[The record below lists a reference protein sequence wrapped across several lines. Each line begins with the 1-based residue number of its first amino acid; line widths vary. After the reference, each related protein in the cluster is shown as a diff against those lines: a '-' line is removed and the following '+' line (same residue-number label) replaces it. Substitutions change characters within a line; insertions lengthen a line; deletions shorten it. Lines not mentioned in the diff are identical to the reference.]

1 MFATTCKTSAVTLII
16 FGIVIG
22 NYGLNGGFGIYTT
35 ICGLIMMTLGIGTIG
50 RKLGMKK
57 AMQVGSWGVL
67 LFDTIGVLIFFLMD
81 PKTLNLP
88 GYTNGYGEAF
98 SGITAFTA
106 ALFLVTV
113 IGGGFQMITSSIVP
127 PMIADVNDYEA
138 SRSGKYIPGMV
149 GTLFSFM
156 DKLISSFGPMLVGL
170 GFGVIGFVDK
180 LPDVNTP
187 YSNELFIFGLIFYFG
202 FEIIGAVFN
211 LIAMK
216 FYDLT
221 PEKMRE
227 VEAKVHE
234 MRQQG

>member
-1 MFATTCKTSAVTLII
+1 MI
-16 FGIVIG
+16 
-22 NYGLNGGFGIYTT
+22 
-35 ICGLIMMTLGIGTIG
+35 
-50 RKLGMKK
+50 
-57 AMQVGSWGVL
+57 
-67 LFDTIGVLIFFLMD
+67 FDTIGVLVFLILD

-88 GYTNGYGEAF
+88 GYVNGYGEAF
-98 SGITAFTA
+98 SGITLFTA

-149 GTLFSFM
+149 GTVFSFM
-156 DKLISSFGPMLVGL
+156 DKLISSFGPMLVGM
-170 GFGVIGFVDK
+170 GFGVIGFTEK
-180 LPDVNTP
+180 LPDVDTP
-187 YSNELFIFGLIFYFG
+187 YTNELFIFGLIFYFG
-202 FEIIGAVFN
+202 FEIIGAIFN

-221 PEKMRE
+221 PEKMKE